1 MWSDK
6 ESSIDFLNF
15 SELSESIRDL
25 IVEEDLL
32 PLSIGVFGDWG
43 AGKSSVLELTKDRI
57 AAENSGH
64 IQIHFDAWLFQG
76 YDDAK
81 AALLEAIARELISV
95 AEARGNQTVI
105 SRANKVYKRVD
116 KIRALGMAMDI
127 GATAFGIP
135 TGGAIS
141 KLIGFARDATD
152 EDGIN
157 EDSDTQE
164 AIAAGQKLV
173 KDSQNLLKAEKKLSP
188 PEEIMAFRDE
198 YASLLEALDSP
209 LIVYV
214 DNLDRCS
221 PVNAIST
228 LEAIRLF
235 LFLPNTAF
243 VVAADVDMI
252 RTAVQEYHKGSSK
265 RHQTDYLD
273 KLIQVPIHV
282 PKPGQLEIRAYVLML
297 MAQDLALEEVVLN
310 QLRSRLE
317 KDLREAWKG
326 EQRTI
331 DELFNGMDFDE
342 KEKAVLVLKTA
353 EKLAPILATSPNING
368 NPRIV
373 KRLLNQIKMR
383 KKIASRRGMLL
394 DEATLTKLVIFERCV
409 GTNAARYL
417 YQLIETEDGKP
428 DLLLKLE
435 EGDCSFD
442 WPDEW
447 LSEQDFIMAWAR
459 LPPSFSDKNLLPAAY
474 LSRESIPL
482 GQINTVISAAAQN
495 LLIALIKQANRTSKA
510 NTRLINET
518 PKEEY
523 MAVMEGL
530 IENLGHIED
539 YTKMPSGVM
548 GGVLLADHDEKCKAL
563 FKEFLISLPK
573 QRWITSLIKS
583 MESK

>member
-1 MWSDK
+1 M
-6 ESSIDFLNF
+6 
-15 SELSESIRDL
+15 SESIRDL

-43 AGKSSVLELTKDRI
+43 AGKSSVLELAKDRI
-57 AAENSGH
+57 AEENSGH

-141 KLIGFARDATD
+141 KLIGFARDVTD

-157 EDSDTQE
+157 EDSDTQG

-173 KDSQNLLKAEKKLSP
+173 RDSQNLLKAEKKLSP

-252 RTAVQEYHKGSSK
+252 RTTVQEYH
-265 RHQTDYLD
+265 
-273 KLIQVPIHV
+273 
-282 PKPGQLEIRAYVLML
+282 
-297 MAQDLALEEVVLN
+297 
-310 QLRSRLE
+310 
-317 KDLREAWKG
+317 
-326 EQRTI
+326 
-331 DELFNGMDFDE
+331 
-342 KEKAVLVLKTA
+342 
-353 EKLAPILATSPNING
+353 
-368 NPRIV
+368 
-373 KRLLNQIKMR
+373 
-383 KKIASRRGMLL
+383 
-394 DEATLTKLVIFERCV
+394 
-409 GTNAARYL
+409 
-417 YQLIETEDGKP
+417 
-428 DLLLKLE
+428 
-435 EGDCSFD
+435 
-442 WPDEW
+442 
-447 LSEQDFIMAWAR
+447 
-459 LPPSFSDKNLLPAAY
+459 
-474 LSRESIPL
+474 
-482 GQINTVISAAAQN
+482 
-495 LLIALIKQANRTSKA
+495 
-510 NTRLINET
+510 
-518 PKEEY
+518 
-523 MAVMEGL
+523 
-530 IENLGHIED
+530 
-539 YTKMPSGVM
+539 
-548 GGVLLADHDEKCKAL
+548 
-563 FKEFLISLPK
+563 
-573 QRWITSLIKS
+573 
-583 MESK
+583 

>member
-1 MWSDK
+1 MWSDQ

-15 SELSESIRDL
+15 SELAESIRDL
-25 IVEEDLL
+25 IVEEELL

-57 AAENSGH
+57 EAENAGH

-81 AALLEAIARELISV
+81 ASLLETITKELVRV
-95 AEARGNQTVI
+95 AEKKGNATVI
-105 SRANKVYKRVD
+105 AKANSVYKRVD
-116 KIRALGMAMDI
+116 KIRALGIAMDV

-157 EDSDTQE
+157 EDSDLQG
-164 AIAAGQKLV
+164 AIAAGKSLA
-173 KDSQNLLKAEKKLSP
+173 KDSQNLLKAGEKLSP
-188 PEEIMAFRDE
+188 PEEIMAFRAE
-198 YASLLEALDSP
+198 YASLLKELEAP

-221 PVNAIST
+221 PLNAIST

-243 VVAADVDMI
+243 IVAADVDMI

-297 MAQDLALEEVVLN
+297 MAQDLSLGDSVLN
-310 QLRSRLE
+310 ELRARLE
-317 KDLREAWKG
+317 TDLREAWKG
-326 EQRTI
+326 EQRTV
-331 DELFNGMDFDE
+331 DELLYDIDFDD
-342 KEKAVLVLKTA
+342 KEKAILVLKMA
-353 EKLAPILATSPNING
+353 EKLAPILATSPNISG

-383 KKIASRRGMLL
+383 KKIASRRGMQL

-409 GTNAARYL
+409 GTSAARHL
-417 YQLIETEDGKP
+417 YKLIEKEDGKP
-428 DLLLKLE
+428 EVLLNLE
-435 EGDCSFD
+435 QGNLEFD

-447 LSEQDFIMAWAR
+447 VNEQEFIRDWAN
-459 LPPSFSDKNLLPAAY
+459 LPPSFSEKNLLPAAY
-474 LSRESIPL
+474 LSRENIPL
-482 GQINTVISAAAQN
+482 GQINTVISSAAQH
-495 LLIALIKQANRTSKA
+495 LLSSLLKQKNRTSNVNA
-510 NTRLINET
+510 RLINET

-530 IENLGHIED
+530 IERLGQVDD
-539 YTKMPSGVM
+539 YTQRPIGIM
-548 GGVLLADHDEKCKAL
+548 GGILLADHDEKCKGL
-563 FKEFLISLPK
+563 FKEFLSSLPK

-583 MESK
+583 MENK